1 MTEERTM
8 KLQLLPQRLSV
19 TRFPPDEPIPQW
31 AFAGRFFSV
40 TRTDEELSI
49 FCDSELIPE
58 EVSAVGGW
66 RAFRVAGQ
74 LDLALPGIISQLAV
88 PLAARQISIF
98 SLSTHDTDYMLVGE
112 RQLEDAREILQRAG
126 HELEEVD

>member
-1 MTEERTM
+1 MPEERPM

-19 TRFPPDEPIPQW
+19 TRFPPDEPIPEW
-31 AFAGRFFSV
+31 AYGGSFFSV

-49 FCDSELIPE
+49 FCDSDRIPE
-58 EVSAVGGW
+58 DVSAVGGW

-74 LDLALPGIISQLAV
+74 LDLALPGIISQLAM

-98 SLSTHDTDYMLVGE
+98 SLSTHDTDYMLVSE
-112 RQLEDAREILQRAG
+112 RQLDDAREILLRAG
-126 HELEEVD
+126 HEIEDVS